1 MNPTTSTRPA
11 TRSSRR
17 LWGRFALMAA
27 LIAISGLVIAAGGIS
42 LVRST
47 PLSGSV
53 VGGLVTSVLTSLP
66 ELVTAIAAVGSVRSP
81 WRSVTSSVATPSTS
95 SSSPSPTCSTGRAA
109 CTTPSNRRP
118 RSCWRSPS
126 SSPAVLAAGLIHRG
140 PPRHR
145 IRGGGDPRHLRG
157 GGAEHPHP
165 LRTWPL
171 RPPPDGRPRR
181 GTVGAVGGGSVIV
194 SPWAGHAATSAV
206 DADDGAE
213 RSAPGAGHRA
223 LDVAR
228 SLFDV
233 PDDPGGR

>member
-1 MNPTTSTRPA
+1 M
-11 TRSSRR
+11 
-17 LWGRFALMAA
+17 
-27 LIAISGLVIAAGGIS
+27 
-42 LVRST
+42 RST

-66 ELVTAIAAVGSVRSP
+66 RTGHRHRRGPDRVRSP

-126 SSPAVLAAGLIHRG
+126 SSSRGPRRRAHPPRG

-194 SPWAGHAATSAV
+194 SPWAGSATTSAV
-206 DADDGAE
+206 DAHGRCRAV
-213 RSAPGAGHRA
+213 RSWRRPPCARR
-223 LDVAR
+223 R
-228 SLFDV
+228 SLALRR
-233 PDDPGGR
+233 PGRTREEGEVRCGSEAGKPSG